1 MSYKSILLHVDT
13 DKNMNERAAAA
24 IGIAERCGAHLTAIH
39 VSPPL
44 YIPAYV
50 AAQVGDVVVDVNE
63 KVKQEAEAA
72 AKAQY
77 DKIAARTTL
86 PIEWRIDSGHVATVM
101 SVHARYADLTVLG
114 QYNAENEA
122 AAFYPDLVENVV
134 MDAGR
139 PILVIPYAGKFPTVG
154 KNVLLAWNA
163 SREAT
168 RAVSDAMPL
177 LQTADK
183 VTVFA
188 VNPEGGPDGH
198 GEMPGADI
206 ALYLARHGV
215 KAEVNSLNAKDL
227 EVGDVLLSRAAD
239 LGIDLL
245 VMGAYGRSRL
255 REFILGGAS
264 RDILRHMT
272 IPVLMSH

>member
-1 MSYKSILLHVDT
+1 MTYKSILLHIDS
-13 DKNMNERAAAA
+13 DKNMSERASAA
-24 IGIAERCGAHLTAIH
+24 IALADRCGAHLTAIH

-50 AAQVGDVVVDVNE
+50 AAQVGDVVIDVNE

-77 DKIAARTTL
+77 DKIAATTAM
-86 PIEWRIDSGHVATVM
+86 PIEWRMDTGHVSTVVSM
-101 SVHARYADLTVLG
+101 HARYADLTILG

-122 AAFYPDLVENVV
+122 ASFYPDLVENVV

-139 PILVIPYAGKFPTVG
+139 PVLVMPYAGKFPTCG
-154 KNVLLAWNA
+154 KNVLVAWNA

-168 RAVSDAMPL
+168 RAVTDAMPL

-183 VTVFA
+183 VTILA
-188 VNPEGGPDGH
+188 INPESGADGH
-198 GEMPGADI
+198 GEVPGADI

-215 KAEVNSLNAKDL
+215 KAEVTSMIARDID
-227 EVGDVLLSRAAD
+227 VGNVLLSRAAD
-239 LGIDLL
+239 LGVDLL

-272 IPVLMSH
+272 LPVLMSH